1 MQELN
6 EALFLLI
13 NAPASP
19 NALLL
24 AVAKGLADQAI
35 WLAPLALVIG
45 WLRGS
50 DRTRMLMLEATASG
64 LAGLLINQVIGLFW
78 QHPRPFMMG
87 LGHTFIPH
95 VADSS
100 FPSDHL
106 TLIWSVAFSF
116 LLHQRPRFAGVV
128 LALLGL
134 PVAWARIYLGV
145 HFPLD
150 MVGAAL
156 VAVSSAYLCFREERW
171 FLDSAYHWAIRIYHY
186 VFALPIRRRWLRP

>member
-19 NALLL
+19 NAFLL
-24 AVAKGLADQAI
+24 AIAKVLADQAI

-78 QHPRPFMMG
+78 QHPRPFMVG
-87 LGHTFIPH
+87 LGNTFMAH
-95 VADSS
+95 AADSS

-106 TLIWSVAFSF
+106 TLLWSIAFSF
-116 LLHQRPRFAGVV
+116 LMHQRPRFAGML

-150 MVGAAL
+150 MLGAAL
-156 VAVSSAYLCFREERW
+156 VAVSSATLCFREERW
-171 FLDSAYHWAIRIYHY
+171 FLDSAYRWAVGLYRLL
-186 VFALPIRRRWLRP
+186 FAMPIRRGWLRA